1 MILPFAACVAL
12 CVLVAAP
19 AAVDRRWR
27 RDPMLR
33 LERIYELG
41 RQRFPSLY
49 RKPRPEGKYDGGAW
63 GKEAFLE
70 RNASSAVI
78 PTPHPFQDPRSSAL
92 HSRERFQRVPKQS
105 HEAMAR
111 GANAFA
117 KAQGDFYAEQDALAK
132 LDAGS
137 FQGVLEG
144 LADPNRPKLGV
155 V

>member
-1 MILPFAACVAL
+1 MILPIAACVAL

-19 AAVDRRWR
+19 VAVDRRWR

-49 RKPRPEGKYDGGAW
+49 RKPRPETSYDRGGW

-78 PTPHPFQDPRSSAL
+78 PTPHPGY
-92 HSRERFQRVPKQS
+92 V
-105 HEAMAR
+105 AR
-111 GANAFA
+111 GSEGYPREKFGYIYRVAP
-117 KAQGDFYAEQDALAK
+117 AELAR
-132 LDAGS
+132 LAR
-137 FQGVLEG
+137 VEG
-144 LADPNRPKLGV
+144 LPDNKDFLRLVNRIED
-155 V
+155 